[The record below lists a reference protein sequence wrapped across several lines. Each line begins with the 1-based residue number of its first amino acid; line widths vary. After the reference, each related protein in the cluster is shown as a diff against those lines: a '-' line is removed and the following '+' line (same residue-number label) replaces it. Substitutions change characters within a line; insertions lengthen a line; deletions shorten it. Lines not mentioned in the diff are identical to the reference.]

1 MPKTY
6 ISIWVV
12 FYGDSIAIDNQV
24 GTFLWNIAEQKN
36 GFSFGKPWKNSED
49 SLGLVI
55 PILRKK
61 KVDRNYIMIQETD
74 KVEIVDQ
81 GTIDTA
87 KIESKDDRT
96 VFIRSGV
103 ILAGD
108 TQERGVQAGT
118 VVSPH
123 SEMDLKV
130 RCVHASKGINAGSSF
145 KVDDVAPPSVYL
157 ALMEDDQR
165 GVWDS
170 VQDYTRS
177 KGKGRSRKR
186 HQFTDRPSSAR
197 RMGYSGDRLIGASFS
212 SSAIRNESLSS
223 DDLLKSMKEVDQ
235 SRKTVEGSL
244 KDIPCVDD
252 QVGASIFG
260 MHGVTGFEVFDA
272 HESWAAM
279 HEKVLKKYDDVL
291 LQKQEDSLFELKEE
305 VIPKKIS
312 EFIEALMASDTQR
325 TFSSKDGETH
335 LISGEN
341 HIGEYTLIDGV
352 VMHIIAFKRK
362 QPKPN
367 QKQTK
372 INKHTDVEERIG
384 SLIE

>member
-1 MPKTY
+1 MKM
-6 ISIWVV
+6 
-12 FYGDSIAIDNQV
+12 DNQV
-24 GTFLWNIAEQKN
+24 GKFLWDIAEQNN

-49 SLGLVI
+49 ALGLVI

-61 KVDRNYIMIQETD
+61 NVDRKYIMIQETD
-74 KVEIVDQ
+74 KVSIVDQ
-81 GTIDTA
+81 GTIDSARIKSDEDT
-87 KIESKDDRT
+87 R

-108 TQERGVQAGT
+108 TQERGVQVGT

-123 SEMDLKV
+123 AEMDLKV

-177 KGKGRSRKR
+177 KGKKRPRERHSFSGR
-186 HQFTDRPSSAR
+186 T
-197 RMGYSGDRLIGASFS
+197 SGLHRLGSVSNRVIGASFS
-212 SSAIRNESLSS
+212 SSAVRSESLSS
-223 DDLLKSMKEVDQ
+223 DDLLTSMKEVES
-235 SRKTVEGSL
+235 SRKSVEGSL

-252 QVGASIFG
+252 QVGAIIFG

-312 EFIEALMASDTQR
+312 EFIETLLASDTQR
-325 TFSSKDGETH
+325 TFSSKDGETY
-335 LISGEN
+335 LISGEK
-341 HIGEYTLIDGV
+341 HIGEYTIIDGEV
-352 VMHIIAFKRK
+352 IHIIAFKRK
-362 QPKPN
+362 IPKPTTKQPK
-367 QKQTK
+367 K
-372 INKHTDVEERIG
+372 NKTTDVEDRIE
-384 SLIE
+384 SIRH